1 MPNTIHHKFYRK
13 AEVLKRFPFSK
24 STLANRINEGTF
36 VPPCSLGDR
45 AVAWIEFELDSIAAA
60 IGAGKSKGQLKA
72 LVADL
77 VAQRQVVAK
86 EWMK

>member
-1 MPNTIHHKFYRK
+1 MTIKIYFKRK
-13 AEVLKRFPFSK
+13 PQVLNRFHFSK
-24 STLANRINEGTF
+24 STLANKVLDGTF

-45 AVAWIEFELDSIAAA
+45 AIAWIEFELDAIAQA
-60 IGAGKSKGQLKA
+60 IAAGKSKEQLKA

>member
-1 MPNTIHHKFYRK
+1 MTNKIYFLRK
-13 AEVLKRFPFSK
+13 PEVLSRFEFSK
-24 STLANRINEGTF
+24 STLANKINEKTF
-36 VPPCSLGDR
+36 VPPCALGER
-45 AVAWIEFELDSIAAA
+45 AVAWISYEIDSMAAA
-60 IGAGKSKGQLKA
+60 IVAGKSKEQLKA